1 MNHLRFA
8 LLSSS
13 VTFALAAFAC
23 GGISDPTRGG
33 EGRVATV
40 SGALTGIAVPANAHV
55 ALVYRKHTTTSTGS
69 QDAVE
74 VGSDVAVVGGKFT
87 MNLGVP
93 AADYFSSADGASISG
108 GSSAP
113 PTARADVP
121 SSDQSGGGTP
131 PSSGGTS
138 GSGAFGASTK
148 LAPRDLVG
156 GSITEPL
163 SAAVAGFVVYV
174 DANGN
179 GKLDLEGP
187 YASSPDEI
195 LGGNAELMLVY
206 LKGGGSLDYEKL
218 RDKSGILPATGFNL
232 MWSEGRWLPLND
244 VELKLT
250 PTAKLPSGVCYS
262 SYGYASGGSTGS
274 GGTATPIP
282 VSSEPSSSSSGSLPP
297 SSGSSGT
304 GNVYPAPGSPGLV
317 CSSDGR
323 SFQYYPPADCA
334 PSPPPPVGLCAGDV
348 YETSACAS
356 PGSWGE
362 TYVPGATLPAGWPCP
377 TDALDGG
384 AADAAVDAGSA
395 DGG

>member
-13 VTFALAAFAC
+13 AAFALAAFAC
-23 GGISDPTRGG
+23 GGISDPTRG

-40 SGALTGIAVPANAHV
+40 SGALTGIAVPANARV
-55 ALVYRKHTTTSTGS
+55 ALVYRKITTTSTGS
-69 QDAVE
+69 QSSVE

-93 AADYFSSADGASISG
+93 AADYFSSTE
-108 GSSAP
+108 GSSFNNGSSPP
-113 PTARADVP
+113 PTVRADAP
-121 SSDQSGGGTP
+121 TSDPGSP
-131 PSSGGTS
+131 PSAGTS
-138 GSGAFGASTK
+138 TSGAPGAFGTSTK

-163 SAAVAGFVVYV
+163 SAALAGFVVYA
-174 DANGN
+174 DTNGN
-179 GKLDLEGP
+179 GKLDLEGQ

-218 RDKSGILPATGFNL
+218 RDKSGILPASGFNL

-250 PTAKLPSGVCYS
+250 PTAKLPGGVCYT
-262 SYGYASGGSTGS
+262 SYGYATGGSTGS
-274 GGTATPIP
+274 
-282 VSSEPSSSSSGSLPP
+282 SGSPNVIPP
-297 SSGSSGT
+297 TDPSTSGSGSSGT
-304 GNVYPAPGSPGLV
+304 SPSPSSRYPSPGAQGLV
-317 CSSDGR
+317 CSPDGR
-323 SFQYYPPADCA
+323 GFQYNPPYSCP
-334 PSPPPPVGLCAGDV
+334 PSPPQPVGLCAGDV
-348 YETSACAS
+348 YETSACG
-356 PGSWGE
+356 GSGGWGE
-362 TYVPGATLPAGWPCP
+362 SLAPGATVPAGWPCP
-377 TDALDGG
+377 VANAVDGG
-384 AADAAVDAGSA
+384 SADAAVDAGSA